1 MIEKLIFETCKTILG
16 TSITYLLP
24 LYLTTG
30 TLNILQNKITINKVS
45 KYNGFF
51 IKTNTNS
58 LVRRT
63 PINEYYEVLKEYID
77 KLGEFTSSKNMDTVY
92 RNIVDLKLT
101 KIPYMSLMGAAG
113 SYDCKENT
121 IRYSKE
127 EFIGHEFLHMAS
139 GSYDSKNKFY
149 YCGFK
154 IKKGTLI
161 YGLGLNEGYTEL
173 LASRIFNKDHKIHSY
188 HKEVLITKIIELFFK
203 DKKEM
208 EYYYFNHDMEGF
220 IKYMSQYIE
229 YNDLMNIIGYMDSLS
244 NSSILGNPIPN
255 VVSKSIIYKLYNYL
269 LKSFPEHEKEFL
281 DIIKDDKIL
290 LMLLNNNTKRR

>member
-1 MIEKLIFETCKTILG
+1 MIEKLIFEACKTILG

-77 KLGEFTSSKNMDTVY
+77 KLGEFTSSKNMNTVC

-113 SYDCKENT
+113 SYDCKENI

-127 EFIGHEFLHMAS
+127 EYIGHEFLHMAS
-139 GSYDSKNKFY
+139 GVYDSKNKFY

-173 LASRIFNKDHKIHSY
+173 LASRIFNKDNKIHSY

-255 VVSKSIIYKLYNYL
+255 VVSKSIIIKLYNYL
-269 LKSFPEHEKEFL
+269 LKSFPEHEKEFF
-281 DIIKDDKIL
+281 DIIKKDKVL